1 MAKIMRKYRITHLSN
16 IYEFTSKSQLG
27 SFQRHRSLTVLDS
40 TNKPNFSTF
49 CVVLRPIGLGDG

>member
-1 MAKIMRKYRITHLSN
+1 MRKYRITHLSN